1 MNNINKQVTP
11 DPHYSYEAFDL
22 SARQVFNVNVG
33 ELIPVCCR
41 EVVPNDKFSVKVSDF
56 VRALPM
62 VTSPFVRA
70 KQHLDFYFVPYSQL
84 WSNWNQFISQRT
96 QSFSSNFKSADF
108 LPHFSLETLYD
119 DLRNGTTMGTGQQD
133 IVGRDYR
140 RGALRLLHM
149 LGYSYS
155 PIDPTVSQ
163 TPVGT
168 ANPFR
173 LAAYNKIWY
182 DFYRQQQYDDGKHL
196 CSQSPNANQWS
207 IPFDI
212 FNYDY
217 LPCDTEYNANI
228 TNLKSGSTVEQT
240 AHYVSFL
247 ASCQMRYRTW
257 KKDLFTGLLPNTQFG
272 AVSAINLASVTS
284 SDVNRWVGGNSD
296 FSPSNRMV
304 RTRSGSSNTLNATN
318 SLTDT
323 GIAEQISHTH
333 AIPDNSLDI
342 FALRKAYALQ
352 KWRERA
358 LRAGNRVD
366 NNIQAHY
373 GSRPHY
379 HNDWHPDY
387 LGSVSGNLSI
397 GDVDA
402 TAQTQTSSDTPVENG
417 TLGNVAGKAI
427 MSFDGHAFNFE
438 NAGDFGIIMGIYSIL
453 PESEYNATGIDRG
466 NQLLEREDFFVEEYQ
481 NLGYE
486 AVTSATYDSRKI
498 RGVSPEP
505 TIPRIVGYAPRYWNY
520 KTEVDKVYGEFM
532 YSVLRGTSIHPV
544 IDLGAFSHWV
554 TPRSQ
559 HQLFVNYNSS
569 SGAVYIPLRWFY
581 VDPRTFDTVFNA
593 SVDPLTLTEPDNFQ
607 FLVSLFMDCK
617 AYRTMSVIGLPEL

>member
-70 KQHLDFYFVPYSQL
+70 KQHLDFYFVPYTQL

-96 QSFSSNFKSADF
+96 QSMSSALGDTKFI
-108 LPHFSLETLYD
+108 PHFNLQQLY
-119 DLRNGTTMGTGQQD
+119 NQVNAATNKED
-133 IVGRDYR
+133 IVGRDFR
-140 RGALRLLHM
+140 RGAFRLLNM
-149 LGYSYS
+149 LGYSYHPENFS
-155 PIDPTVSQ
+155 TQSQ
-163 TPVGT
+163 SSYIVNRSCN
-168 ANPFR
+168 AFR
-173 LAAYNKIWY
+173 IAAYNKIWY
-182 DFYRQQQYDDGKHL
+182 DYYRQQQFDNGKHL
-196 CSQSPNANQWS
+196 LQDGLASFTVPY
-207 IPFDI
+207 DI

-217 LPCDTEYNANI
+217 LE
-228 TNLKSGSTVEQT
+228 GSSDIMSDLLAGLSQP
-240 AHYVSFL
+240 VSSLPYQHAWNFI

-272 AVSAINLASVTS
+272 AVSNVVGSVSVDTLS
-284 SDVNRWVGGNSD
+284 SFDSSNSGNNILFGSALSNSGKLTRGTISNVPTNVGGNVV
-296 FSPSNRMV
+296 SNGL
-304 RTRSGSSNTLNATN
+304 TSLTGSSTT
-318 SLTDT
+318 
-323 GIAEQISHTH
+323 
-333 AIPDNSLDI
+333 DI
-342 FALRKAYALQ
+342 FALRKAYAVQ

-373 GSRPHY
+373 GSKPFY

-402 TAQTQTSSDTPVENG
+402 TAQIGDGDNQQ
-417 TLGNVAGKAI
+417 LGNVAGKAI
-427 MSFDGHAFNFE
+427 MSFDGHAFNFQ
-438 NAGDFGIIMGIYSIL
+438 NAGDFGVIMGIYSIL
-453 PESEYNATGIDRG
+453 PEGEYNAVGIDRE
-466 NQLLEREDFFVEEYQ
+466 NQLLEREDFFIEEYQ

-486 AVTSATYDSRKI
+486 AVTGDTYS
-498 RGVSPEP
+498 GLLSNVSGDTRPAV
-505 TIPRIVGYAPRYWNY
+505 IGFAPRYWNY
-520 KTEVDKVYGEFM
+520 KTAIDKVFGQFM
-532 YSVLRGTSIHPV
+532 RFTNNRYPYATPV
-544 IDLGAFSHWV
+544 GAFSHWV
-554 TPRSQ
+554 SPRPDFSI
-559 HQLFVNYNSS
+559 YNITD
-569 SGAVYIPLRWFY
+569 SGTGGVTIPLNWFY
-581 VDPRTFDTVFNA
+581 VSPRIFDSVFNA
-593 SVDPLTLTEPDNFQ
+593 SVDPTASTSPDNFQ
-607 FLVSLFMDCK
+607 FLVSLYMDCK